1 MVVPPLKLAEP
12 FKDVILTET
21 LIAILPS
28 LLTPLT
34 VMSPKEKIA
43 LLIVTP
49 LPAVA
54 KFAKF
59 AAEVL
64 TNPVTGVQA
73 GVDAVQP
80 KVLSSST

>member
-1 MVVPPLKLAEP
+1 MKLAEP
-12 FKDVILTET
+12 LSEVILTER

-34 VMSPKEKIA
+34 VISPRIKIA
-43 LLIVTP
+43 LFIVMP

-54 KFAKF
+54 KLARL
-59 AAEVL
+59 AVVVL
-64 TNPVTGVQA
+64 IKPVTGVQA

-80 KVLSSST
+80 KVLSNST

>member
-1 MVVPPLKLAEP
+1 M
-12 FKDVILTET
+12 ILTEA

-34 VMSPKEKIA
+34 VMLPKAKIA
-43 LLIVTP
+43 PLMVTP

-54 KFAKF
+54 KLARL
-59 AAEVL
+59 AVVVL
-64 TNPVTGVQA
+64 IKPVTGVQA